1 MDVQGQMKS
10 VEKEREKAQKL
21 KDEWNACS
29 RNKKK
34 MIKDQAMIREFRAI
48 EGLL

>member
-1 MDVQGQMKS
+1 VLKRRG
-10 VEKEREKAQKL
+10 EKAQKL